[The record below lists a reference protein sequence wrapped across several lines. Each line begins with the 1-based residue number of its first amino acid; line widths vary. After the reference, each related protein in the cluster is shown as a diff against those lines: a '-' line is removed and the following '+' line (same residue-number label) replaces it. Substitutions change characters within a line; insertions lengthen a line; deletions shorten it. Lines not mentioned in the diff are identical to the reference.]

1 MVMRRRLPSLSLL
14 LLLALPSGVHAAGTA
29 ETLNKVV
36 LRINDQIATLY
47 DYQQRRQD
55 FLRDL
60 THREMDA
67 DERGR
72 VVSQAP
78 EMVFRDMFQDLLLD
92 SRAHQLA
99 IEVTDAQINTALA
112 QMRQNFG
119 IKTDEDF
126 KAALAQSGITEAQL
140 RDQLRTQLRTREVM
154 DREVRSHIKV
164 DEEDLR
170 RYYRKN
176 LEQFR
181 VPEQFHLREVVVLDE
196 GGLPAPAERRAVA
209 DQIRQAVAAGKPL
222 AEASAEYQKK
232 GVTSAEIDLGWVSP
246 GDLDPTLQ
254 TAAWKLKPGEVSE
267 PVAGRGGLHLLF
279 AAEHRDS
286 RVPPFSEVSSVI
298 QNREQDRVYNQEVAK
313 YMVDLE
319 QKSLVVVDPPA
330 EAAGFRRLLSKP
342 EPSSTPGL
350 ADLMAPVAPATTP
363 GAKDSKKGKPAAV
376 PTGSMAEPS
385 GAQPGALPQPKPV
398 TSTPPPVTATPP
410 ASGPPPPPPAVS

>member
-14 LLLALPSGVHAAGTA
+14 LFLALPSGVHAA

-36 LRINDQIATLY
+36 LRINDQIATLH

-60 THREMDA
+60 SRREMDA

-99 IEVTDAQINTALA
+99 IEVSDAQVNAAMA

-119 IKTDEDF
+119 IKTDEEF
-126 KAALAQSGITEAQL
+126 QAAMAQSGMTEAQL
-140 RDQLRTQLRTREVM
+140 RDQIRGQLRTREVM
-154 DREVRSHIKV
+154 EKEVRSRVKV

-176 LEQFR
+176 IEQFR
-181 VPEQFHLREVVVLDE
+181 LPEQFHLREVVVLDE
-196 GGLPAPAERRAVA
+196 GGLPSPQERRAVA

-232 GVTSAEIDLGWVSP
+232 GITSSEIDLGWVSP
-246 GDLDPTLQ
+246 GDLDPALQ
-254 TAAWKLKPGEVSE
+254 TAAWKLKAGEVSE
-267 PVAGRGGLHLLF
+267 PVAGRGGLHLLL
-279 AAEHRDS
+279 AAEHRDT
-286 RVPPFSEVSSVI
+286 RIPPFSEVSSVI

-313 YMVDLE
+313 YMVELE

-342 EPSSTPGL
+342 EPVSTPGL
-350 ADLMAPVAPATTP
+350 SDLMAPSAPAAAP
-363 GAKDSKKGKPAAV
+363 GTKDTKKGKPAAV
-376 PTGSMAEPS
+376 PKGSMAEPS

-410 ASGPPPPPPAVS
+410 ATAPPPPGLS